1 MPIVNVLD
9 SNNNVI
15 DGLGNQQEVSRVKK
29 GVYKVKLGIDGDLCD
44 GKKFFYD
51 QWTNLSIDGVEID
64 DVKQKFVPKPFTSQ
78 YTIGE
83 NQTELQRY
91 KIQYFG
97 IKQNEKIVRGE
108 LRKVVV
114 TIKSIDIQKANL
126 FNEVYF
132 RMFIKEGTTN
142 VNVHDWTLLDKTNEN
157 SFHFDTSIYIPREYF
172 IEIKAKTHT
181 EEIFYNEHIKFEI
194 VSEK

>member
-1 MPIVNVLD
+1 MYIRWFLIRKYISDIPN
-9 SNNNVI
+9 
-15 DGLGNQQEVSRVKK
+15 
-29 GVYKVKLGIDGDLCD
+29 
-44 GKKFFYD
+44 
-51 QWTNLSIDGVEID
+51 
-64 DVKQKFVPKPFTSQ
+64 KFVPKPFTSQ

-97 IKQNEKIVRGE
+97 IKQNEKIKRGE

-114 TIKSIDIQKANL
+114 TVKSIDIQKANL
-126 FNEVYF
+126 FDEVYF

-157 SFHFDTSIYIPREYF
+157 SFYLDTSIYIPREYF